1 MSSQIL
7 PHAMYRRDSDEM
19 QEKPLEIDQDSNPDR
34 SQSNSPKN
42 MKYYKH
48 MDEDKTIIN
57 QGKKSFCIDALLS
70 RHMEPETSIQEK
82 MAQQKYLSFIQN
94 KNYIARYQ
102 NENYEAQIEQNT
114 IDRCQNRG
122 LEQGFDRVE
131 SESPRSGQSSP
142 RSGSPGSDDGNRS
155 ESYSP
160 PISPGVE
167 GGAEEYESYRPGI
180 IPKPGLLPQNPAL
193 VAAQSSLFNYP
204 QLSQPGAL
212 PPGAPLPSAF
222 HHPGDRVL
230 HHMQLEWLA
239 RTGMFYHRI
248 PELGGAPHALLGK
261 TRRPRTA
268 FTSQQL
274 LELEKQFRMNKY
286 LSRPKRFEVA
296 TSLMLTE
303 TQVKIWFQN
312 RRMKWKR
319 SKKAQ
324 QDTKTKETHVNHQAD
339 EKNKQKDLPAQSEP
353 EKQPQ
358 QQIAADLTAV
368 KPQPMLDRDRI
379 IALERERAM
388 AAASFNSNLENNRRG
403 LVVINQDAGRPGMDM
418 FRPYVV

>member
-7 PHAMYRRDSDEM
+7 PHGIYRRDSNDI
-19 QEKPLEIDQDSNPDR
+19 QEKPLEIDTESNPDR
-34 SQSNSPKN
+34 SRSNSPKN
-42 MKYYKH
+42 MKYYK
-48 MDEDKTIIN
+48 MDEEKTILN

-70 RHMEPETSIQEK
+70 RQLPESSLQDK
-82 MAQQKYLSFIQN
+82 MAQQKYLTIIHN
-94 KNYIARYQ
+94 KNYIGRYQ
-102 NENYEAQIEQNT
+102 ENYDSQIEQNM
-114 IDRCQNRG
+114 INKCEGR
-122 LEQGFDRVE
+122 E
-131 SESPRSGQSSP
+131 SPRSGQRSPRSGQSS
-142 RSGSPGSDDGNRS
+142 RSASPGSDDGNRS
-155 ESYSP
+155 GSYSP

-167 GGAEEYESYRPGI
+167 GGNEEYESYRPGI

-193 VAAQSSLFNYP
+193 VAAQSAALFNYP

-324 QDTKTKETHVNHQAD
+324 QDS
-339 EKNKQKDLPAQSEP
+339 KNKDVPQTEEKKPKEP
-353 EKQPQ
+353 QNEQEKPSPM
-358 QQIAADLTAV
+358 AGDLTAV
-368 KPQPMLDRDRI
+368 KPMLDRDRI

-388 AAASFNSNLENNRRG
+388 AAANFNSNMENRRG
-403 LVVINQDAGRPGMDM
+403 LVVMNQDGSRPMDM

>member
-1 MSSQIL
+1 MSSQII
-7 PHAMYRRDSDEM
+7 PHAYRRESTDIQD
-19 QEKPLEIDQDSNPDR
+19 KPLEIDTESNPDR
-34 SQSNSPKN
+34 SRSNSPKN
-42 MKYYKH
+42 MKYYKQI
-48 MDEDKTIIN
+48 DEEKTILN

-70 RHMEPETSIQEK
+70 RQLPESSLQDK
-82 MAQQKYLSFIQN
+82 MAQQKYLIYN
-94 KNYIARYQ
+94 KNYIGRYQ
-102 NENYEAQIEQNT
+102 ENYDSQIEQNM
-114 IDRCQNRG
+114 ISKCEGRDSPRSGQR
-122 LEQGFDRVE
+122 
-131 SESPRSGQSSP
+131 SPRSGQSS
-142 RSGSPGSDDGNRS
+142 RSASPGSDDGNRS
-155 ESYSP
+155 GSYSP

-167 GGAEEYESYRPGI
+167 GGNEEYESYRPGI

-193 VAAQSSLFNYP
+193 VAAQSAALFNYP
-204 QLSQPGAL
+204 QLSQPGGL
-212 PPGAPLPSAF
+212 PPGAPMPSAF

-324 QDTKTKETHVNHQAD
+324 QDS
-339 EKNKQKDLPAQSEP
+339 KNKEP
-353 EKQPQ
+353 PQTEDKKPKEMQNEQEKTPM
-358 QQIAADLTAV
+358 AGDLTAV
-368 KPQPMLDRDRI
+368 KPMLDRDRI

-388 AAASFNSNLENNRRG
+388 AAANFNSNLENRRG
-403 LVVINQDAGRPGMDM
+403 LVVMNQDGARPMDM

>member
-1 MSSQIL
+1 MAAPTYLQRLDFNPPRPIPRPLPPPLPLALRARSVKRASHVNTPTMSSQVL
-7 PHAMYRRDSDEM
+7 PYRESTEELDIEETS
-19 QEKPLEIDQDSNPDR
+19 R
-34 SQSNSPKN
+34 SSSPK
-42 MKYYKH
+42 KFY
-48 MDEDKTIIN
+48 EEKTTLT
-57 QGKKSFCIDALLS
+57 KKSFCIDALLS
-70 RHMEPETSIQEK
+70 PESSLQDK
-82 MAQQKYLSFIQN
+82 MTHQKYLAFIQN
-94 KNYIARYQ
+94 KNYITRYQ
-102 NENYEAQIEQNT
+102 DNYDAQIEQNT
-114 IDRCQNRG
+114 INK
-122 LEQGFDRVE
+122 FPE
-131 SESPRSGQSSP
+131 SGSGQSSP

-155 ESYSP
+155 GSYSP

-167 GGAEEYESYRPGI
+167 GGNEEYESYRPGI
-180 IPKPGLLPQNPAL
+180 VPKPGLLPQPP
-193 VAAQSSLFNYP
+193 VMAQSPLFNY
-204 QLSQPGAL
+204 QMPG
-212 PPGAPLPSAF
+212 PLPSAF

-324 QDTKTKETHVNHQAD
+324 QDTKKDHASDDKKAPNKEPTTEQEKPQLAD
-339 EKNKQKDLPAQSEP
+339 M
-353 EKQPQ
+353 
-358 QQIAADLTAV
+358 TAV
-368 KPQPMLDRDRI
+368 KPPAMLDRDRI
-379 IALERERAM
+379 IALERERAI
-388 AAASFNSNLENNRRG
+388 AAANFNSNLDNRRG
-403 LVVINQDAGRPGMDM
+403 LVLMNQDGGRSADM

>member
-7 PHAMYRRDSDEM
+7 PHGIYRRDSNEL
-19 QEKPLEIDQDSNPDR
+19 QERPLEIDTESNPDR
-34 SQSNSPKN
+34 SRSNSPKN
-42 MKYYKH
+42 MKFYNT
-48 MDEDKTIIN
+48 EDKTILN

-70 RHMEPETSIQEK
+70 RQLPESSLQDKIS
-82 MAQQKYLSFIQN
+82 QQKYLTIIHN
-94 KNYIARYQ
+94 KNYIGRYQ
-102 NENYEAQIEQNT
+102 ENYDAQIEQNM
-114 IDRCQNRG
+114 ISKCEGR
-122 LEQGFDRVE
+122 E
-131 SESPRSGQSSP
+131 SPRSGRSGQRSPRSGQSS
-142 RSGSPGSDDGNRS
+142 RSASPGSDDGNRS
-155 ESYSP
+155 GSYSP

-167 GGAEEYESYRPGI
+167 GGNEEFESYRPGI

-193 VAAQSSLFNYP
+193 VAAQSAALFNYP
-204 QLSQPGAL
+204 MSQPGGM
-212 PPGAPLPSAF
+212 PPGAPMPSAF

-324 QDTKTKETHVNHQAD
+324 QDSKSKDAQAEEKKPKEIPNEQ
-339 EKNKQKDLPAQSEP
+339 
-353 EKQPQ
+353 EKQTQ
-358 QQIAADLTAV
+358 MAGDLTAV
-368 KPQPMLDRDRI
+368 KPLLDRDRI

-388 AAASFNSNLENNRRG
+388 AAANFNSNMENRRG
-403 LVVINQDAGRPGMDM
+403 LVVMNQGGGRPLDM